1 MVFRGICC
9 YGLGLMGRD
18 ALWLRVSVSF
28 YRESNMLNREYTND
42 GAGLISLM
50 IAIFA
55 GLFVL
60 LFKAAFKTCD
70 VSGQVTKWGVAQFK
84 NRRR

>member
-1 MVFRGICC
+1 M
-9 YGLGLMGRD
+9 RD
-18 ALWLRVSVSF
+18 
-28 YRESNMLNREYTND
+28 REYSND

-60 LFKAAFKTCD
+60 IFKAAIQTCN
-70 VSGQVTKWGVAQFK
+70 VSGEVTKWGVAQFK
-84 NRRR
+84 SR